1 MSSVTFS
8 LKNAINRVN
17 NPTLDGLFAY
27 GKYTQANA
35 FTLFTDY
42 EYTDGTPLVLPDF
55 DDTKVLAWKGATE
68 FPHLGFENIQGNTN
82 ITPQPF
88 PDYGIY
94 LHPFYS
100 TQRDDVGVRFT
111 CPITANI
118 TILSKLQKKDQDCGD
133 GIGYRILKNGGEAQT
148 RQVYPQTDTPHNITT
163 NISVSQGDI
172 IDFIVDVGDNSNSFC
187 DDVAL
192 EVEITVNYDKLS
204 APIITTE
211 DASCESTEI
220 EGFGYFIPSNTVAVL
235 CNMDIPIAYAPVSLI
250 GSDYRSFFK
259 FTGLDLSSFS
269 GKQLKVVFKNN
280 LIQDSDS
287 VIINLDSEVSCFS
300 FKKPVITSIEIC
312 NKSYRRFSNYTA
324 TSNIRSMTALANYK
338 TKEIVATG
346 HAVGMVGGGNWVY
359 PLNGKN
365 TKQKESLIHIS
376 IPFGY
381 GATEEVEY
389 PIVVITK
396 SCNGTYNISSVIKGY
411 VNNFNR
417 GILVAYLANSGED
430 GLPIGT
436 APINN
441 GEFEFFVSDSIA
453 AGDYVFYALELEF

>member
-17 NPTLDGLFAY
+17 NPTSDGLFAY

-55 DDTKVLAWKGATE
+55 DDTKVLAWKGAAE

-100 TQRDDVGVRFT
+100 SQRDDVGVRFT

-204 APIITTE
+204 APIVTTTE
-211 DASCESTEI
+211 INCSSVEI
-220 EGFGYFIPSNTVAVL
+220 EGFGYFIPVNTVAVL
-235 CNMDIPIAYAPVSLI
+235 RNGDVPIAYAPVSLI

-259 FTGLDLSSFS
+259 FIGLDLSNFS
-269 GKQLKVVFKNN
+269 GKPLNIVFQNP
-280 LIQDSDS
+280 LIQESLPVS
-287 VIINLDSEVSCFS
+287 VTVDDSESCFS
-300 FKKPVITSIEIC
+300 FKKPVITSINPC
-312 NKSYRRFSNYTA
+312 KKKYRRLSNYTV
-324 TSNIRSMTALANYK
+324 TSDKRCLVAIANHR
-338 TKEIVATG
+338 TKEIVGSGYAIALT
-346 HAVGMVGGGNWVY
+346 GGGSWAFECV
-359 PLNGKN
+359 GEERK
-365 TKQKESLIHIS
+365 TKEELIVIA

-381 GATEEVEY
+381 KTISEL
-389 PIVVITK
+389 PSITLVK
-396 SCNGTYNISSVIKGY
+396 SCNGLGTVAYTVSGY
-411 VNNFNR
+411 VNNFTK
-417 GILVAYLANSGED
+417 GILVAYPSSVGENAM
-430 GLPIGT
+430 PIGT

-441 GEFEFFVSDSIA
+441 GEFVFYVYSDMTL
-453 AGDYVFYALELEF
+453 GDYVFYAIELDF